1 LTRLRTLLLFAAL
14 AGLTAVFAACGGGS
28 SSSDENPKTVLEGAT
43 FEGVENADLDL
54 SVGVEVSGAEGGK
67 VDVKLSGPFQSGGK
81 EQLPELAMSAE
92 AHGSVKGE
100 NVDFEGGLT
109 LVPHKAYVEYEGSD
123 YEVDSTTFSFVESA
137 IEQAQRESGAKSGAA
152 GATACQEEAKG
163 KFSAGD
169 FLENLKNEGSAD
181 VGGTS
186 TTKVSGELNV
196 GGAVDIFTKLLE
208 LPACKSQLEAAG
220 PLQLAQL
227 AKAKGEIEKALK
239 SAHGEIYVGED
250 HIIRRVTAQ
259 FEIAPEGSGEE
270 VKIDLDLSLNG
281 VNEGQEIS
289 TPENAKPLTDLYEKL
304 GINPL
309 ELLEQAQ
316 GPNGLGGLL
325 ESLGGATGSPLGGAL
340 PGAGS
345 GSGSG
350 GGSSQQEYLECIQGA
365 SSSADIQNCSKKL
378 Q

>member
-1 LTRLRTLLLFAAL
+1 
-14 AGLTAVFAACGGGS
+14 
-28 SSSDENPKTVLEGAT
+28 
-43 FEGVENADLDL
+43 
-54 SVGVEVSGAEGGK
+54 
-67 VDVKLSGPFQSGGK
+67 
-81 EQLPELAMSAE
+81 MSAE
-92 AHGSVKGE
+92 AHGTVNGE

-109 LVPHKAYVEYEGSD
+109 LVPHKAYISFEGTD
-123 YEVDSTTFSFVESA
+123 YEVDPTTFSFVESA
-137 IEQAQRESGAKSGAA
+137 IEQAQRKSGAKSGTA
-152 GATACQEEAKG
+152 GATACQKEAAG

-196 GGAVDIFTKLLE
+196 GGAVEVFTKLLE

-239 SAHGEIYVGED
+239 SAHGDIYVGD
-250 HIIRRVTAQ
+250 DNIIRRVTA
-259 FEIAPEGSGEE
+259 EIDVAPEGSGEE
-270 VKIDLDLSLNG
+270 VSIDIDLSLNG
-281 VNEGQEIS
+281 VNEGQDIS

-309 ELLEQAQ
+309 ELLQQAQ

-325 ESLGGATGSPLGGAL
+325 ESLGGAAGSPLGGAL
-340 PGAGS
+340 PGG
-345 GSGSG
+345 GSG
-350 GGSSQQEYLECIQGA
+350 GGSQQEYLECIQGA